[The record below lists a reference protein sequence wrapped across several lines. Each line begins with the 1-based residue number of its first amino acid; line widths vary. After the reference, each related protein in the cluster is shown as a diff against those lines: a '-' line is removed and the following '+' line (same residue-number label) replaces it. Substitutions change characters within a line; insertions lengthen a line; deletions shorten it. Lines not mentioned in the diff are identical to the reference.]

1 MLYSDVV
8 GLHKDKFTLREIS
21 LKLNIPRTTMINIIN
36 KYKKHNTIL
45 RLPGSGRKKCLD
57 DQDVDII
64 LSEIDKNPF
73 TSSEEIINTIQD
85 QTQKIVCSRTVRN
98 YIRTTAFR
106 SRVPRKV
113 PLLSKK
119 Y

>member
-1 MLYSDVV
+1 
-8 GLHKDKFTLREIS
+8 
-21 LKLNIPRTTMINIIN
+21 MINIIN
-36 KYKKHNTIL
+36 KYKKHTTIF

-57 DQDVDII
+57 NRDVEII

-73 TSSEEIINTIQD
+73 TSSEKIMNTIHD

-113 PLLSKK
+113 PLLSEKILKK
-119 Y
+119 ESRFAKNGHHMNQKIGRR